1 MWCSPQF
8 FAEVASTSSMSQLKT
23 FIPLIWSTQCS
34 IHKYTYHLHS
44 PSLPTNLP
52 SSGTQPLTTSS
63 RGFRIAMWAPQW
75 IPEKPGCQTHVVAFG
90 VKETPFRT
98 MCCFYSCRSCS
109 SDTLTLSLIFITL
122 GEKNCRNLPHCIRFL
137 SRRFSIRCLR
147 HLVCLWKPL
156 VAQWK
161 ADCQCRRF
169 ISKMRQ
175 YHSYYGR
182 RIENCAEAFEW
193 YHFQWPWVILNPN
206 FKVTIL
212 F

>member
-109 SDTLTLSLIFITL
+109 SDTLTLTLSFITL
-122 GEKNCRNLPHCIRFL
+122 GEKKLPKFAPLHPFFVPEDFRYAVCVTWYASGSPWSHNEKQIVNVDAL
-137 SRRFSIRCLR
+137 SRKWDNI
-147 HLVCLWKPL
+147 
-156 VAQWK
+156 
-161 ADCQCRRF
+161 
-169 ISKMRQ
+169 I
-175 YHSYYGR
+175 
-182 RIENCAEAFEW
+182 
-193 YHFQWPWVILNPN
+193 VIMEDE
-206 FKVTIL
+206 
-212 F
+212 